1 MANATVAH
9 SWSMT
14 LEHLRRY
21 ITSRIDD
28 PEAAADLAQEV
39 VARSLAAGALERAT
53 DLNGWLFR
61 SAHNAVIDYY
71 RTRRAHQ
78 GLGGDIAEMSDPEPI
93 DLGPNQSTRELAR
106 CLQPLIEQLPA
117 KYRDALV
124 AVDLDGRTHDEAA
137 AELGLSTS
145 GMKSRV
151 QRGRHQLRELLTNCC
166 SVDVNRIGAIVDYAP
181 KDRSQAAS
189 GCACTS

>member
-1 MANATVAH
+1 MPNATVAR
-9 SWSMT
+9 SWSET
-14 LEHLRRY
+14 LERLRRY
-21 ITSRIDD
+21 IASRIDD
-28 PEAAADLAQEV
+28 PEAAADLAQDV
-39 VARSLAAGALERAT
+39 VARSLAADALERAA

-61 SAHNAVIDYY
+61 SAQNAIIDHY

-78 GLGGDIAEMSDPEPI
+78 GLGENIAEVPEPEPI
-93 DLGPNQSTRELAR
+93 DPGPNQATRELAR

-124 AVDLDGRTHDEAA
+124 AVDLDGRTHHEAA

-151 QRGRHQLRELLTNCC
+151 QRGRRQLRELLADCC
-166 SVDVNRIGAIVDYAP
+166 TVHLDHSGGIRGYAP
-181 KDRSQAAS
+181 AS
-189 GCACTS
+189 GADSGAVCGCAN

>member
-1 MANATVAH
+1 MPNATVAR
-9 SWSMT
+9 SWSET
-14 LEHLRRY
+14 LERLRRY
-21 ITSRIDD
+21 IASRIDD
-28 PEAAADLAQEV
+28 PEAAADLAQDV
-39 VARSLAAGALERAT
+39 VARSLAADALERAA

-61 SAHNAVIDYY
+61 SAQNAIIDHY

-78 GLGGDIAEMSDPEPI
+78 GLGENIAEVPEPEPI
-93 DLGPNQSTRELAR
+93 EPGPNQATRELAR

-124 AVDLDGRTHDEAA
+124 AVDLDGRTHHEAA

-151 QRGRHQLRELLTNCC
+151 QRGRRQLRELLADCC
-166 SVDVNRIGAIVDYAP
+166 TVHLDQSGGIRAYAP
-181 KDRSQAAS
+181 AS
-189 GCACTS
+189 GADSGAGCGCAR